1 MCKLLISKL
10 FVLHEFQETVEK
22 LLRLLT
28 VHPMASTSNI
38 FELSLG
44 EELFDQVMICH
55 RNVIAVS
62 PSNEECGTLQYSRL
76 GILILKC
83 HMYLILSSIRIREH
97 RYGFQ
102 ERLVN
107 CVKVDPPSN
116 FSVFINDYT

>member
-1 MCKLLISKL
+1 MCKLFISNL

-28 VHPMASTSNI
+28 VYPMAGACNI

-44 EELFDQVMICH
+44 EELFDQVMIGH

-62 PSNEECGTLQYSRL
+62 PSNEECGTLQYSRFSN
-76 GILILKC
+76 LILKC
-83 HMYLILSSIRIREH
+83 HMYLILRPIRIREH

-102 ERLVN
+102 ECLVN

-116 FSVFINDYT
+116 FSVFIYV

>member
-1 MCKLLISKL
+1 MCKLFISKL

-28 VHPMASTSNI
+28 VHPMASASNI

-62 PSNEECGTLQYSRL
+62 PSNEERRTLKHDRKAEKL
-76 GILILKC
+76 LI
-83 HMYLILSSIRIREH
+83 I
-97 RYGFQ
+97 
-102 ERLVN
+102 
-107 CVKVDPPSN
+107 
-116 FSVFINDYT
+116 